1 LASGAG
7 ERLHQLPPLPR
18 HALLIVPQP
27 FPLSTTEVYAE
38 ADRLGLPRAAGELE
52 ALRGRLLGALTP
64 GAGLSD
70 ELVINDLEGA
80 ARSLRPEVGDA
91 LEAVR
96 ASGADQV
103 LVSGSGPTVV
113 GLFWG
118 EDGVDRARAD
128 ALGLDRRFPGSVA
141 VLPVGADAGRPSE
154 LA

>member
-1 LASGAG
+1 
-7 ERLHQLPPLPR
+7 
-18 HALLIVPQP
+18 
-27 FPLSTTEVYAE
+27 
-38 ADRLGLPRAAGELE
+38 
-52 ALRGRLLGALTP
+52 
-64 GAGLSD
+64 
-70 ELVINDLEGA
+70 VINDLEGA